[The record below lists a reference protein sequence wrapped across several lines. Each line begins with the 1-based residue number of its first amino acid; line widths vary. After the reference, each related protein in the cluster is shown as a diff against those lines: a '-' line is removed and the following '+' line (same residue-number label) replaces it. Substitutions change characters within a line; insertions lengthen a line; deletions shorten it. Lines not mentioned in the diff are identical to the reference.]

1 MTRINPGWLAP
12 TLFAGACGGILVE
25 RAAHDAYLSRS
36 QHTVKVDGRTY
47 TVVAEERPSAP
58 PPDAT
63 PSEPERLF
71 MVSGPNAFPLGN
83 GWALTLDEPVQDP
96 VVSSTGLVT
105 LRGKLTNLREEQVR
119 TFEFRDFHRAWD
131 DFGNTYWS
139 STGQYHHGIQT
150 LYPGES
156 SRDREV
162 EWVFGRPVPGAT
174 VVYEFGLEKNG
185 RTGAVKKHWPKET
198 KP

>member
-1 MTRINPGWLAP
+1 MRENRGLA
-12 TLFAGACGGILVE
+12 LFTFALGMLSGMLLEHFFTKWVE
-25 RAAHDAYLSRS
+25 RKPASGTATDG
-36 QHTVKVDGRTY
+36 HTY
-47 TVVAEERPSAP
+47 AVAEEKPST

-71 MVSGPNAFPLGN
+71 MVPGPNALPLGN

-105 LRGKLTNLREEQVR
+105 LRGKLTNLREERVR